1 MVWYEIA
8 VYTVAGL
15 GGLTGISSAIL
26 SFYKAKPEKATTE
39 IENFKRLFDEA
50 QEERKILKDNHEK
63 YVSDTDKKIRGLEE
77 KIMEMDRKNS
87 RKLRAINSAY
97 RCKLPEKMSDC
108 PVLKTLDEQC
118 MSSTDPN
125 CKL

>member
-1 MVWYEIA
+1 MWYETALYI
-8 VYTVAGL
+8 VAGL
-15 GGLTGISSAIL
+15 GGLTGISSAVL
-26 SFYKAKPEKATTE
+26 SIYKAKPEKATTE
-39 IENFKRLFDEA
+39 IENFKKLFDEA
-50 QEERKILKDNHEK
+50 QEEREKLKESHNK
-63 YVSDTDKKIRGLEE
+63 YVEDTDKKIKGLED
-77 KIMEMDRKNS
+77 KITEMDRRNS

-118 MSSTDPN
+118 ENSTDKN